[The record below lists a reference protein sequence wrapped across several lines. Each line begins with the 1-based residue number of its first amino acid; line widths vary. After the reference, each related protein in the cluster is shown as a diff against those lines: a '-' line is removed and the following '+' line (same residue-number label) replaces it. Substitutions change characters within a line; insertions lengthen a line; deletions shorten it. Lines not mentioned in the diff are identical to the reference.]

1 MPKGGNM
8 TNITEITKQFVNDK
22 NANTPV
28 SSNESLNSSN
38 PSTGVKAE
46 VEASSVNLS
55 DAVSQAVEAG
65 SFDEVKVAALRA
77 AIMEGNYPL
86 DAKRIAENMAT
97 LERLIG

>member
-1 MPKGGNM
+1 M
-8 TNITEITKQFVNDK
+8 TNITEITKQFVSDK
-22 NANTPV
+22 NANAPV
-28 SSNESLNSSN
+28 SSNESSISSN
-38 PSTGVKAE
+38 PSTEVKVG

-77 AIMEGNYPL
+77 AIMDGNYPL

>member
-1 MPKGGNM
+1 M
-8 TNITEITKQFVNDK
+8 TNITEITKQFVSDK
-22 NANTPV
+22 NANAPV
-28 SSNESLNSSN
+28 SSNESSTSSN
-38 PSTGVKAE
+38 PSTEVKVG

-77 AIMEGNYPL
+77 AIMDGNYPL

>member
-1 MPKGGNM
+1 M
-8 TNITEITKQFVNDK
+8 TNITEITKQFVSDK
-22 NANTPV
+22 NANAPV
-28 SSNESLNSSN
+28 SSNESSISSN
-38 PSTGVKAE
+38 PSTEVKVG

-77 AIMEGNYPL
+77 AIMVGNYPL